1 MMKITARRQ
10 QQAHFPRDFLKLAL
24 VVRLDAGITDFE
36 PIATSVGK
44 VGKQGTQ
51 PGKCQTVLRRVRQYT
66 HPADPVQHI
75 QRFRHRRPGHLDVAD
90 LTGTQI
96 TLEGLLLGFAHPGF
110 DQRRGEMRAPDLP
123 AGRTR
128 DHIRQKIRQIALLQ
142 LSRDALGTLSTHRL
156 ESIQVSLQRIRTPV
170 EAQSDEMHH
179 LTPPER
185 RQLDAGQQPDSERLR
200 RIPGFVQ
207 TADAVMISDRQHLN
221 PLTGGAAHQIRRRQC
236 AVGRSS
242 VAVQVVFRQCHW
254 QVRFISVGAPIILG
268 VHSVDAKLMKLL
280 LDFLPVIIF
289 FIVYKA
295 TGNIVLATA
304 ILIPATLAQMLYT
317 WIRTHSIEKMQ
328 LVTLVLVVLLG
339 GATVLFQDKT
349 FIQWKPT
356 VVNWL
361 FALAF
366 LGSQFIGS
374 KTIVQRLM
382 ESNLE
387 LPTFAWRK
395 LNIAWVLFFVV
406 MGALNLLVA
415 YTLSEEA
422 WVNFKLFGMLGLTL
436 IFILLQGLYMSRHI
450 QSKSQE

>member
-1 MMKITARRQ
+1 
-10 QQAHFPRDFLKLAL
+10 
-24 VVRLDAGITDFE
+24 
-36 PIATSVGK
+36 
-44 VGKQGTQ
+44 
-51 PGKCQTVLRRVRQYT
+51 
-66 HPADPVQHI
+66 
-75 QRFRHRRPGHLDVAD
+75 
-90 LTGTQI
+90 
-96 TLEGLLLGFAHPGF
+96 
-110 DQRRGEMRAPDLP
+110 
-123 AGRTR
+123 
-128 DHIRQKIRQIALLQ
+128 
-142 LSRDALGTLSTHRL
+142 
-156 ESIQVSLQRIRTPV
+156 
-170 EAQSDEMHH
+170 
-179 LTPPER
+179 
-185 RQLDAGQQPDSERLR
+185 
-200 RIPGFVQ
+200 
-207 TADAVMISDRQHLN
+207 
-221 PLTGGAAHQIRRRQC
+221 
-236 AVGRSS
+236 
-242 VAVQVVFRQCHW
+242 
-254 QVRFISVGAPIILG
+254 
-268 VHSVDAKLMKLL
+268 MKLL

-328 LVTLVLVVLLG
+328 LVTLVLVILLG

-366 LGSQFIGS
+366 LGSQFIGG
-374 KTIVQRLM
+374 KPIVQRLM

-395 LNIAWVLFFVV
+395 LNIAWVVFFVA
-406 MGALNLLVA
+406 MGILNLLVA